1 MLTAYLN
8 SEKLFWK
15 VVMKFFYSF
24 CLILIFAS
32 LAITAIQERM
42 NDAIKLQVL
51 LDRANFSPGEID
63 GSIGSNTLRALQAF
77 QQAHNLQSGDTP
89 DPDTLAALEQNG
101 VEPTITY
108 TIQPQDVQG
117 PFAEKI
123 PTDWMEMAKLKS
135 LDYTSP
141 VEELGEKFHAN
152 PNLLKR
158 LNPNAQ
164 FKPGE
169 EIIVPNVLGEDG
181 ATQTQTQP
189 QSQPK
194 SRQQKN
200 GIKVVVSQSDST
212 LMVENGSDEI
222 LFFAPVTA
230 GSVQD
235 PLPLG
240 TWKVTGLNKNP
251 EFNYNPEL
259 IRSSKPGDT
268 KATIAPGPNNPVGVL
283 WIDIDKEHY
292 GIHGSPEP
300 SKIGKTESNGCVRL
314 TNWDIQRLAKFVKPG
329 TTVLFQ

>member
-1 MLTAYLN
+1 
-8 SEKLFWK
+8 
-15 VVMKFFYSF
+15 MKIFYSF
-24 CLILIFAS
+24 CLILF
-32 LAITAIQERM
+32 LATIVSANIPDRM

-63 GSIGSNTLRALQAF
+63 GSIGSNTVRALNAY
-77 QQAHNLQSGDTP
+77 QQAHNLQPTDAP
-89 DPDTLAALEQNG
+89 DPDTLSALEQNA
-101 VEPTITY
+101 VEPTTTY
-108 TIQPQDVQG
+108 TIQPEDVQG
-117 PFAEKI
+117 PFSEKI
-123 PTDWMEMAKLKS
+123 PADWMEMAKLKT

-141 VEELGEKFHAN
+141 LEELGEKFHAS

-164 FKPGE
+164 FQPGE
-169 EIIVPNVLGEDG
+169 EITVPNVLGEDSSI
-181 ATQTQTQP
+181 QTQGQT

-194 SRQQKN
+194 SKQQKN
-200 GIKVVVSQSDST
+200 DIRVVVSETDST
-212 LMVENGSDEI
+212 LHVENGSGEI

-230 GSVQD
+230 GSQLD

-240 TWKVTGLNKNP
+240 TWKVKGVNKNP
-251 EFNYNPEL
+251 EFQYSPEL
-259 IRSSKPGDT
+259 IRSSKPTDT

-314 TNWDIQRLAKFVKPG
+314 TNWDVERLAKFVKPG

>member
-1 MLTAYLN
+1 
-8 SEKLFWK
+8 
-15 VVMKFFYSF
+15 MKFLCSF
-24 CLILIFAS
+24 CSILFAATILS
-32 LAITAIQERM
+32 ANIPDRM
-42 NDAIKLQVL
+42 NEAIKLQVM

-63 GSIGSNTLRALQAF
+63 GNIGSNTVRALQAF
-77 QQAHNLQSGDTP
+77 QQAHNLQPTDTP
-89 DPDTLAALEQNG
+89 DPDTLAALEQNA
-101 VEPTITY
+101 VEATTTY
-108 TIQPQDVQG
+108 TIQPEDVQG
-117 PFAEKI
+117 PFADKI

-141 VEELGEKFHAN
+141 LEELGEKFHTS

-158 LNPNAQ
+158 LNPNSQ
-164 FKPGE
+164 FKVGE
-169 EIIVPNVLGEDG
+169 QITVPNVVGED
-181 ATQTQTQP
+181 ASAQTQT

-194 SRQQKN
+194 SKQQKN
-200 GIKVVVSQSDST
+200 GIKVIVSQTDST
-212 LMVENGSDEI
+212 LKVENGSDEI

-230 GSVQD
+230 GSEQD

-240 TWKVTGLNKNP
+240 TWKVTGQNKNP
-251 EFNYNPEL
+251 EFNYDPEL

-314 TNWDIQRLAKFVKPG
+314 TNWDIERLGKFVKPG
-329 TTVLFQ
+329 TTVIFQ

>member
-1 MLTAYLN
+1 M
-8 SEKLFWK
+8 K
-15 VVMKFFYSF
+15 VFYGFF
-24 CLILIFAS
+24 LILFFAAA
-32 LAITAIQERM
+32 LPAAIPERT
-42 NDAIKLQVL
+42 NDVIKLQVL

-63 GSIGSNTLRALQAF
+63 GSIGTNTERALQAF
-77 QQAHNLQSGDTP
+77 QQAHNLQPTGEP
-89 DPDTLAALEQNG
+89 DPDTLGVLEQNG
-101 VEPTITY
+101 GEPTTTY
-108 TIQPQDVQG
+108 TIQPEDVQG
-117 PFAEKI
+117 PFSERI

-141 VEELGEKFHAN
+141 VEELGEKFHAS
-152 PNLLKR
+152 PSLLKK

-164 FKPGE
+164 FQPGE
-169 EIIVPNVLGEDG
+169 EITVPNVLDESSS
-181 ATQTQTQP
+181 AQTQTQTQP
-189 QSQPK
+189 QSK
-194 SRQQKN
+194 SKQQKN
-200 GIKVVVSQSDST
+200 DIKVVVSQTDST
-212 LMVENGSDEI
+212 LRVENGSGEI

-230 GSVQD
+230 GSQLD

-240 TWKVTGLNKNP
+240 TWKVTGLNKTP
-251 EFNYNPEL
+251 EFQYNPEL

-314 TNWDIQRLAKFVKPG
+314 TNWDIERLAKFVKPG

>member
-1 MLTAYLN
+1 
-8 SEKLFWK
+8 
-15 VVMKFFYSF
+15 MKFLYFF
-24 CLILIFAS
+24 CLILFFATLGS
-32 LAITAIQERM
+32 ANIPERM

-63 GSIGSNTLRALQAF
+63 GSIGSNTVRALQAF
-77 QQAHNLQSGDTP
+77 QQAHNLQPTDEP
-89 DPDTLAALEQNG
+89 DPDTFAALEQNA
-101 VEPTITY
+101 VEPTTSY
-108 TIQPQDVQG
+108 TIQPGDVQG

-123 PTDWMEMAKLKS
+123 PTDWMAMAELKS

-141 VEELGEKFHAN
+141 VEELGEKFHTS

-164 FKPGE
+164 FKAGE
-169 EIIVPNVLGEDG
+169 EIVVPNVLGEENS
-181 ATQTQTQP
+181 TQTQAMT

-194 SRQQKN
+194 SKQQKN
-200 GIKVVVSQSDST
+200 DIKVVVSRDNST
-212 LMVENGSDEI
+212 VEVQNGSGEI

-230 GSVQD
+230 GSEQD

-240 TWKVTGLNKNP
+240 TWKVTGLNKDP
-251 EFNYNPEL
+251 EFQYDPTL
-259 IRSSKPGDT
+259 IRTSKPTDS

-300 SKIGKTESNGCVRL
+300 AKIGKTESNGCVRL
-314 TNWDIQRLAKFVKPG
+314 TNWDIERLAKFVKTG
-329 TTVLFQ
+329 TTVIFQ

>member
-1 MLTAYLN
+1 
-8 SEKLFWK
+8 
-15 VVMKFFYSF
+15 
-24 CLILIFAS
+24 
-32 LAITAIQERM
+32 
-42 NDAIKLQVL
+42 LQVL

-63 GSIGSNTLRALQAF
+63 GSIGSNTLRALNAY
-77 QQAHNLQSGDTP
+77 QQAHNLQPTEAL
-89 DPDTLAALEQNG
+89 DPDTLSALEQNA
-101 VEPTITY
+101 VEPTTTY
-108 TIQPQDVQG
+108 TIQPEDVQG
-117 PFAEKI
+117 PFTTERI

-141 VEELGEKFHAN
+141 LEKVGEKFHTS

-164 FKPGE
+164 FKAGE
-169 EIIVPNVLGEDG
+169 EITVPNVLGED
-181 ATQTQTQP
+181 ASTQTQTQS

-194 SRQQKN
+194 SKQQKN
-200 GIKVVVSQSDST
+200 DIKVVVSENDST
-212 LMVENGSDEI
+212 LQVQNGSGEI

-230 GSVQD
+230 GSQLD

-251 EFNYNPEL
+251 EFQYSPEL

-268 KATIAPGPNNPVGVL
+268 KATVAPGPNNPVGVL

-314 TNWDIQRLAKFVKPG
+314 TNWDIERLAKFVKPG
-329 TTVLFQ
+329 TTVIFQ

>member
-1 MLTAYLN
+1 
-8 SEKLFWK
+8 
-15 VVMKFFYSF
+15 MKILYSF
-24 CLILIFAS
+24 CLILL
-32 LAITAIQERM
+32 LATVVPANIPERM

-63 GSIGSNTLRALQAF
+63 GSIGSNTVRALNAY
-77 QQAHNLQSGDTP
+77 QQAHNLQPTDTP
-89 DPDTLAALEQNG
+89 DPDTLSALEQNA
-101 VEPTITY
+101 VEPTTTY
-108 TIQPQDVQG
+108 TIQADDVQG
-117 PFAEKI
+117 PFATEKI

-141 VEELGEKFHAN
+141 LEELGEKFHAS

-164 FKPGE
+164 FQPGE
-169 EIIVPNVLGEDG
+169 EITVPNVLGEDSS
-181 ATQTQTQP
+181 TQTQTQT

-194 SRQQKN
+194 SKQQKN
-200 GIKVVVSQSDST
+200 DIKVVVSETDST
-212 LMVENGSDEI
+212 LHVENGSGEV

-230 GSVQD
+230 GSQLD

-240 TWKVTGLNKNP
+240 TWKVTGVNKNP
-251 EFNYNPEL
+251 EFNYSPEL
-259 IRSSKPGDT
+259 IRSSKPDDT

-283 WIDIDKEHY
+283 WINIDKEHY

-314 TNWDIQRLAKFVKPG
+314 TNWDIERLAKFVKPG
-329 TTVLFQ
+329 TTVIFQ

>member
-1 MLTAYLN
+1 MKCFYFFC
-8 SEKLFWK
+8 SILF
-15 VVMKFFYSF
+15 VTT
-24 CLILIFAS
+24 IAS
-32 LAITAIQERM
+32 ANIPDRM

-51 LDRANFSPGEID
+51 LDRSNFSPGEID
-63 GSIGSNTLRALQAF
+63 GSIGSNTVRALQAF
-77 QQAHNLQSGDTP
+77 QQSHNLQPSDTP
-89 DPDTLAALEQNG
+89 DPDTLAALEQNA
-101 VEPTITY
+101 VEPTTTY
-108 TIQPQDVQG
+108 TIQPEDVHG
-117 PFAEKI
+117 PFSDRI

-141 VEELGEKFHAN
+141 VEELGEKFHTS

-169 EIIVPNVLGEDG
+169 EIVVPNVLGED
-181 ATQTQTQP
+181 ASTQTQTQT

-194 SRQQKN
+194 SKKQKN
-200 GIKVVVSQSDST
+200 DVKVVVSETDST
-212 LMVENGSDEI
+212 LQVQNGSGEI

-230 GSVQD
+230 GSEQD

-251 EFNYNPEL
+251 EFNYSPEL
-259 IRSSKPGDT
+259 IRSSKPNDT

-314 TNWDIQRLAKFVKPG
+314 TNWDIERLAKFVKPG
-329 TTVLFQ
+329 TTVIFQ

>member
-1 MLTAYLN
+1 
-8 SEKLFWK
+8 
-15 VVMKFFYSF
+15 MKFFYFF
-24 CLILIFAS
+24 CSILFVTTIVSAN
-32 LAITAIQERM
+32 IPDRM
-42 NDAIKLQVL
+42 NEAIKLQVL
-51 LDRANFSPGEID
+51 LDRSNFSPGEID
-63 GSIGSNTLRALQAF
+63 GSIGSNTVRALQAF
-77 QQAHNLQSGDTP
+77 QQSHNLQPSDTP
-89 DPDTLAALEQNG
+89 DPDTLAALEQNA
-101 VEPTITY
+101 VEPTTTY
-108 TIQPQDVQG
+108 TIQPEDVQG
-117 PFAEKI
+117 PFSEKI

-135 LDYTSP
+135 LDYMSP
-141 VEELGEKFHAN
+141 LEELGERFHTS

-169 EIIVPNVLGEDG
+169 EIVVPNVLGED
-181 ATQTQTQP
+181 ASTQTQTQT

-194 SRQQKN
+194 SKKQKN
-200 GIKVVVSQSDST
+200 DIKVVVSETDST
-212 LMVENGSDEI
+212 LQVQNGSGEI

-230 GSVQD
+230 GSEQD

-251 EFNYNPEL
+251 EFNYSPEL
-259 IRSSKPGDT
+259 IRSSKPNDT

-314 TNWDIQRLAKFVKPG
+314 TNWDIERLAKFVKPG
-329 TTVLFQ
+329 TTVIFQ